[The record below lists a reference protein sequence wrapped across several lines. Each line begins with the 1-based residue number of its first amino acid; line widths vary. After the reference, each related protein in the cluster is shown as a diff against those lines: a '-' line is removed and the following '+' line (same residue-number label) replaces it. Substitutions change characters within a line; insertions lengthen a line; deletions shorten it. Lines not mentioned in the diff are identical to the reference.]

1 MRIRS
6 RAMVMA
12 GSSLVALLAAG
23 AAGAQQAVS
32 LDEITVTATRQEE
45 RAIDALGATSVVSR
59 AEVERASPQ
68 RIGTTLST
76 IPGVATQENP
86 NDPATAV
93 NIRGLQDFGR
103 VAVTVDGARQN
114 FQRSGHNANGAFF
127 LEPSFLRSVDVTR
140 GPVANVYGSGAIGG
154 VVSFETLRPDDVLR
168 EGEIVGG
175 LASATGLAG
184 RQSGWYGSL
193 VGAMRPAEAF
203 GALAGVSYRRLGDYS
218 AGDGARVRDS
228 GQEITAAI
236 GKVELRPADGHLLT
250 FSGQYQRFDFANG
263 AGTAQEPRRENEVTT
278 SNLVARYAYS
288 QPENP
293 WVDLRASAYVT
304 ATDTWQTRV
313 TGTGAQ
319 LGQRRFFKIRTTGFD
334 IHNTTRFDVGGGRLS
349 FTYGGDRFEDEV
361 RTFDPAGSGSATT
374 PSGRRTVSGAFV
386 QSRFELG
393 MFEAIAALRH
403 DRYELAGGAT
413 RARGERTS
421 PKITLG
427 FEPVAGLQFYGT
439 YAEGYRAPSI
449 TETLVSGLHPA
460 PAAFTFLPNPNLRP
474 EIGRTLEAGLN
485 LRFDDV
491 FAAGDR
497 LRGKF
502 AVYRN
507 DVRDYIESVY
517 VDPLGRCGAPAPI
530 GTCAGTT
537 FTYANISSA
546 RLSGVE
552 GEVAYDARAWFA
564 SLSGSHVRGDD
575 RTTGRPLATIQPT
588 RVAVG
593 GGLRLLDEKLTIG
606 GRVTFVSAQTRLPPA
621 SANLASKAHTLV
633 DLYGAYEFNE
643 NARAFVT
650 LENVG
655 DVRYQRFRDGDASP
669 GFVAKFGFVTRFGA

>member
-1 MRIRS
+1 MT
-6 RAMVMA
+6 

-23 AAGAQQAVS
+23 AACAQEAVL
-32 LDEITVTATRQEE
+32 LDEITVTATKQEQ
-45 RAIDALGATSVVSR
+45 RAVDALGAVSVVSR
-59 AEVERASPQ
+59 AEIERANPQ

-168 EGEIVGG
+168 EGERFGAVG
-175 LASATGLAG
+175 SATAVTG
-184 RQSGWYGSL
+184 RQSGLYGSL
-193 VGAMRPAEAF
+193 IGAMRPVEAF
-203 GALAGVSYRRLGDYS
+203 GALAGISYRRLNDYR

-228 GQEITAAI
+228 GQEITGAI
-236 GKVELRPADGHLLT
+236 GKIELRPADGHLLT
-250 FSGQYQRFDFANG
+250 FSGQYQRFDFTNG
-263 AGTAQEPRRENEVTT
+263 PGTAQEPRRENDVTT

-288 QPENP
+288 QPDNP
-293 WVDLRASAYVT
+293 WIDLRASAYVT
-304 ATDTWQTRV
+304 ATDTQQRRV
-313 TGTGAQ
+313 TGAPAQ
-319 LGQRRFFKIRTTGFD
+319 IGQSRYFKIRTTGFD
-334 IHNTTRFDVGGGRLS
+334 IHNTTRFDVGAGRLS
-349 FTYGGDRFEDEV
+349 FTYGGDAFEDRV
-361 RTFDPAGSGSATT
+361 STFDPAGAGSATT
-374 PSGRRTVSGAFV
+374 PGGRRTVSGAFV

-393 MFEAIAALRH
+393 MFEVIGALRH

-413 RARGERTS
+413 RAEGSRTS

-427 FEPVAGLQFYGT
+427 FEPIEGLQFYGT
-439 YAEGYRAPSI
+439 YAEGYRAPSV

-474 EIGRTLEAGLN
+474 EIGRTVEAGVN
-485 LRFDDV
+485 VSFDDV
-491 FAAGDR
+491 FAPGDR

-507 DVRDYIESVY
+507 DVRDYIDSVY
-517 VDPLGRCGAPAPI
+517 TDPGAPCGAPIPFA
-530 GTCAGTT
+530 CAGTT
-537 FTYANISSA
+537 FTYANITAA
-546 RLSGVE
+546 RLTGVE
-552 GEVAYDARAWFA
+552 GELAYDARAWFA
-564 SLSGSHVRGDD
+564 SLSGSHVRGDN
-575 RTTGRPLATIQPT
+575 RTTLQPLATIQPT

-606 GRVTFVSAQTRLPPA
+606 GRITFVSAQNRLPPA
-621 SANLASKAHTLV
+621 SANLASKAYTLV
-633 DLYGAYEFNE
+633 DLYGSYEINE
-643 NARAFVT
+643 NSRAFVT

-669 GFVAKFGFVTRFGA
+669 GFVAKFGFTTRFGA